1 MTNNNGKSPEQL
13 MNEVILSRKEAA
25 RMLRIDPRT
34 LDKYFFH
41 SDPKK
46 RLPCFRVGNCIKVER
61 IRLLEYFR
69 LKFLNLKDFTK

>member
-1 MTNNNGKSPEQL
+1 MTLKNGKNPEQL

-34 LDKYFFH
+34 LDKFLFH

-46 RLPCFRVGNCIKVER
+46 RLPCFKIGNCIKVER
-61 IRLLEYFR
+61 KRIFEYFR
-69 LKFLNLKDFTK
+69 LKIQIPQSIPE

>member
-46 RLPCFRVGNCIKVER
+46 RLPCFRVGNCLKVER

>member
-1 MTNNNGKSPEQL
+1 MTNNNGKRPEQL

-61 IRLLEYFR
+61 IRLLEFFR

>member
-69 LKFLNLKDFTK
+69 LKFLNLKDFAK

>member
-1 MTNNNGKSPEQL
+1 MTIKNRKSPEQL
-13 MNEVILSRKEAA
+13 IHEIMLTRKEAA

-46 RLPCFRVGNCIKVER
+46 RLQCFRIGNCIKVER

-69 LKFLNLKDFTK
+69 LKFLDMKGLTK